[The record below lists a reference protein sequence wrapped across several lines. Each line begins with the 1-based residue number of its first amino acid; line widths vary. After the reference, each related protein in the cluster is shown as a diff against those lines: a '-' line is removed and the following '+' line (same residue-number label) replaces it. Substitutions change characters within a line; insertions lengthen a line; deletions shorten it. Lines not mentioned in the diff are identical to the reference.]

1 MVGYGTPLPEK
12 LSTVVLIIIIVGF
25 GMPMLLIVISVV
37 YVIAKKLKAKKATSS
52 YGMIN

>member
-1 MVGYGTPLPEK
+1 MVGYGTPVPDS
-12 LSTVVLIIIIVGF
+12 LSTVVLTIIIVGF
-25 GMPMLLIVISVV
+25 GTPVLLIVISIV